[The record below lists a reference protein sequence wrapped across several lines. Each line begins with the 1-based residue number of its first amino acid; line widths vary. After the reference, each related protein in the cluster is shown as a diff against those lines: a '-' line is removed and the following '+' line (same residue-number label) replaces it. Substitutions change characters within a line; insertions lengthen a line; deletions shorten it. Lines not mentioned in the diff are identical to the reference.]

1 MNNYDRD
8 DDYSSSVY
16 NDSSNYDNSSDGN
29 FNGWCVIIVVMVMVD
44 VW

>member
-1 MNNYDRD
+1 LNNYDRD

-16 NDSSNYDNSSDGN
+16 NDSSDYDNSSDGN
-29 FNGWCVIIVVMVMVD
+29 GWCVIILVMVMVD